1 MIKAIAN
8 RFKKSAAMKT
18 GNWGGKRNGKLP
30 ICLIKNFIECFLLFL
45 GLGSELRNSSEQ
57 KIIC

>member
-18 GNWGGKRNGKLP
+18 GNWGVKRNGKLP

-45 GLGSELRNSSEQ
+45 GLGSELRNSSE
-57 KIIC
+57 